1 MLNRDKRE
9 GYDRIKKTE
18 KHRNNPGKIQKDL
31 CRKEKKRVYRKAEYR
46 HCRERAFAGILLLFH
61 LFLVLSV
68 KLYGGVLSDSK
79 KFYKNYLTV
88 SLRLFPGLNL
98 GTFFP
103 GILIS
108 APV

>member
-9 GYDRIKKTE
+9 GYGRIKKTE
-18 KHRNNPGKIQKDL
+18 KHRNNPGKMKKGPL
-31 CRKEKKRVYRKAEYR
+31 SGGKKRVYKKAEYR
-46 HCRERAFAGILLLFH
+46 HYCERAFAGILFLSY
-61 LFLVLSV
+61 LFLFLSV
-68 KLYGGVLSDSK
+68 KFYGGVLSDSK
-79 KFYKNYLTV
+79 KFYRNYLTV